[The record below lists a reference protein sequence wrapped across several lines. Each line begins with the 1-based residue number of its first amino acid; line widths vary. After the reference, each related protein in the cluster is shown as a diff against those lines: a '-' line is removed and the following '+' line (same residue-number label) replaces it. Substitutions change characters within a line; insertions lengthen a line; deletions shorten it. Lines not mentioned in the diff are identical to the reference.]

1 MIEFFAPWCGHC
13 KALVP
18 EYEKAAKALEGIVN
32 IGAVDADA
40 NKDIAGQFGVQGFPT
55 LKFFGENKS
64 SPTDYGGER
73 TGQAIT
79 DFVLSEIKKVQ
90 GEGKMTYKLPSC
102 RLLIRE

>member
-40 NKDIAGQFGVQGFPT
+40 NKDIAG
-55 LKFFGENKS
+55 
-64 SPTDYGGER
+64 
-73 TGQAIT
+73 
-79 DFVLSEIKKVQ
+79 
-90 GEGKMTYKLPSC
+90 
-102 RLLIRE
+102 